1 MYRFVEAFVCLFRTV
16 ELPGLGVVHTL
27 HEPLGKS
34 VRGHRDHAVAAAAP
48 IYTGT
53 PGEPPKS
60 RPREKTNDNAFKELL
75 EQRLKEESQVSFSKH
90 AMERV
95 VERGVDVSSEK
106 LDRLNEGVR
115 MAEEKGLR
123 EPLIL
128 LGTTAFVVNVKNNK
142 VVTVVNEDSLKGTV
156 FTNIDGTVMI

>member
-1 MYRFVEAFVCLFRTV
+1 MDSMIYNKML
-16 ELPGLGVVHTL
+16 HT
-27 HEPLGKS
+27 
-34 VRGHRDHAVAAAAP
+34 P

-53 PGEPPKS
+53 PGEPRKS
-60 RPREKTNDNAFKELL
+60 SPREKTNDNAFKELL

>member
-1 MYRFVEAFVCLFRTV
+1 MDSMIYNKML
-16 ELPGLGVVHTL
+16 HT
-27 HEPLGKS
+27 
-34 VRGHRDHAVAAAAP
+34 P

-53 PGEPPKS
+53 PGEPPAN
-60 RPREKTNDNAFKELL
+60 RPLESAGSDNAFKELL
-75 EQRLKEESQVSFSKH
+75 EQKIREESQVSFSKH
-90 AMERV
+90 AIERV

-106 LDRLNEGVR
+106 IERLNEGIR
-115 MAEEKGLR
+115 MAEEKGLK

-128 LGTTAFVVNVKNNK
+128 LGSTAFVVNVKNNK

>member
-1 MYRFVEAFVCLFRTV
+1 MDSMTIIKCFIPPSVQENRGKPPRT
-16 ELPGLGVVHTL
+16 
-27 HEPLGKS
+27 
-34 VRGHRDHAVAAAAP
+34 
-48 IYTGT
+48 
-53 PGEPPKS
+53 S
-60 RPREKTNDNAFKELL
+60 RPRKKTNDNAFKELL

-115 MAEEKGLR
+115 MAEEKGLK

>member
-1 MYRFVEAFVCLFRTV
+1 MHSMIYNKML
-16 ELPGLGVVHTL
+16 HT
-27 HEPLGKS
+27 
-34 VRGHRDHAVAAAAP
+34 P

>member
-1 MYRFVEAFVCLFRTV
+1 MDSMIYNKML
-16 ELPGLGVVHTL
+16 HT
-27 HEPLGKS
+27 
-34 VRGHRDHAVAAAAP
+34 P
-48 IYTGT
+48 IYTVT

>member
-1 MYRFVEAFVCLFRTV
+1 MHKDGGPVIGIQIENEYGHAGGPSDREEGMAHM
-16 ELPGLGVVHTL
+16 HTL
-27 HEPLGKS
+27 
-34 VRGHRDHAVAAAAP
+34 RA
-48 IYTGT
+48 
-53 PGEPPKS
+53 
-60 RPREKTNDNAFKELL
+60 
-75 EQRLKEESQVSFSKH
+75 
-90 AMERV
+90 
-95 VERGVDVSSEK
+95 
-106 LDRLNEGVR
+106 

>member
-1 MYRFVEAFVCLFRTV
+1 M
-16 ELPGLGVVHTL
+16 
-27 HEPLGKS
+27 
-34 VRGHRDHAVAAAAP
+34 
-48 IYTGT
+48 
-53 PGEPPKS
+53 S
-60 RPREKTNDNAFKELL
+60 RPRARTPGKKTNDNAFKELL

>member
-1 MYRFVEAFVCLFRTV
+1 MDSMIYNKML
-16 ELPGLGVVHTL
+16 HT
-27 HEPLGKS
+27 
-34 VRGHRDHAVAAAAP
+34 P

-53 PGEPPKS
+53 PGEPPAN
-60 RPREKTNDNAFKELL
+60 RPRESAGSDNAFKELL
-75 EQRLKEESQVSFSKH
+75 EQKIREESQVSFSKH
-90 AMERV
+90 AIERV

-106 LDRLNEGVR
+106 IERLNEVIR
-115 MAEEKGLR
+115 MAEEKGLK

-128 LGTTAFVVNVKNNK
+128 LGSTAFVVNVKNNK

>member
-1 MYRFVEAFVCLFRTV
+1 MDSMIYNKML
-16 ELPGLGVVHTL
+16 HT
-27 HEPLGKS
+27 
-34 VRGHRDHAVAAAAP
+34 P

-53 PGEPPKS
+53 PGEPPMS

-75 EQRLKEESQVSFSKH
+75 EQRLKDESQVSFSKH

-128 LGTTAFVVNVKNNK
+128 LGTTAFVVNVKNNQ

>member
-1 MYRFVEAFVCLFRTV
+1 MDSMIYNKML
-16 ELPGLGVVHTL
+16 HT
-27 HEPLGKS
+27 
-34 VRGHRDHAVAAAAP
+34 P

-53 PGEPPKS
+53 PGEPPAN
-60 RPREKTNDNAFKELL
+60 RPRESAGSDNAFKELL
-75 EQRLKEESQVSFSKH
+75 EQKIREESQVSFSKH
-90 AMERV
+90 AIERV

-106 LDRLNEGVR
+106 IERLNDGIR
-115 MAEEKGLR
+115 MAEEKGLK

-128 LGTTAFVVNVKNNK
+128 LGSTAFVVNVKNNK

>member
-1 MYRFVEAFVCLFRTV
+1 MDSMIYNKML
-16 ELPGLGVVHTL
+16 HT
-27 HEPLGKS
+27 
-34 VRGHRDHAVAAAAP
+34 P

-53 PGEPPKS
+53 PGEPPGS
-60 RPREKTNDNAFKELL
+60 RPQEKTKDNAFKELL

-106 LDRLNEGVR
+106 LDRLNQGVR
-115 MAEEKGLR
+115 MADEKGLR

>member
-1 MYRFVEAFVCLFRTV
+1 MDSMIYNKML
-16 ELPGLGVVHTL
+16 HT
-27 HEPLGKS
+27 
-34 VRGHRDHAVAAAAP
+34 P

-53 PGEPPKS
+53 PGEPPTS

-142 VVTVVNEDSLKGTV
+142 VVTVVNEDSLKRTV

>member
-1 MYRFVEAFVCLFRTV
+1 MDSMIYNKKL
-16 ELPGLGVVHTL
+16 HT
-27 HEPLGKS
+27 
-34 VRGHRDHAVAAAAP
+34 P

-53 PGEPPKS
+53 PGEPPAN
-60 RPREKTNDNAFKELL
+60 RPRESAGSDNAFKELL
-75 EQRLKEESQVSFSKH
+75 EQKIREESQVSFSKH
-90 AMERV
+90 AIERV

-106 LDRLNEGVR
+106 IERLNEGIR
-115 MAEEKGLR
+115 MAEEKGLK

-128 LGTTAFVVNVKNNK
+128 LGSTAFVVNVKNNK

>member
-1 MYRFVEAFVCLFRTV
+1 MDSMIYNKML
-16 ELPGLGVVHTL
+16 HT
-27 HEPLGKS
+27 
-34 VRGHRDHAVAAAAP
+34 P

-53 PGEPPKS
+53 PGEPPAN
-60 RPREKTNDNAFKELL
+60 RPRESAGSDNAFKELL
-75 EQRLKEESQVSFSKH
+75 EQKIREESQVSFSKH
-90 AMERV
+90 AIERV

-106 LDRLNEGVR
+106 IERINEGIR
-115 MAEEKGLR
+115 MAEEKGLK

-128 LGTTAFVVNVKNNK
+128 LGSTAFVVNVKNNK

>member
-1 MYRFVEAFVCLFRTV
+1 MKQWDSNDLINKNASYPPSIR
-16 ELPGLGVVHTL
+16 
-27 HEPLGKS
+27 
-34 VRGHRDHAVAAAAP
+34 
-48 IYTGT
+48 GT

-60 RPREKTNDNAFKELL
+60 RPRGKNKRQCIKELL